1 MAKKSCQ
8 KSKAKEQAKTKKLV
22 KADKKDL
29 ETHSVDNQTH
39 EESLCDWENFHTSF
53 YTKEVKLID
62 YANVEIHRQKS
73 LFEELLGE
81 F

>member
-29 ETHSVDNQTH
+29 ETHSVDN
-39 EESLCDWENFHTSF
+39 
-53 YTKEVKLID
+53 
-62 YANVEIHRQKS
+62 
-73 LFEELLGE
+73 
-81 F
+81 